1 MSDSLVLIFFIP
13 VGFLLILF
21 IDYLKNH
28 CPKCYKWHP
37 FRLNLVMLN
46 KSSKEKW
53 KEWVKCKRCG
63 YEWEKLKKGHGE
75 GGI

>member
-1 MSDSLVLIFFIP
+1 
-13 VGFLLILF
+13 
-21 IDYLKNH
+21 
-28 CPKCYKWHP
+28 
-37 FRLNLVMLN
+37 MLN
-46 KSSKEKW
+46 KSSKEKL